1 MRLVSSQLI
10 KDYLCYGGM
19 AGSYTIA
26 AINSTGYINTSSSSI
41 SLMSSYRLT
50 AGINIST
57 LGY

>member
-1 MRLVSSQLI
+1 
-10 KDYLCYGGM
+10 M
-19 AGSYTIA
+19 AESYTIA